1 MKLLEWFKGNEPE
14 VVGEEEVLHTNMRP
28 VMIFGFAVLIFGF
41 FGFIIWASF
50 APMINGINMPGTVS
64 SSSHEEIIQSR
75 YGGTIEKILV
85 REGDEVKKNQPIVL
99 FEDAQQKSNLAAVK
113 SQYITFLAM
122 YARLKAEDAGDPSV
136 KFSPAL
142 LSFKNSVHAK
152 EAIANQRELF
162 ISETANFDAEKNIL
176 KANISALKNYLQS
189 AEELKKTTARQI
201 ALAKKETLPLEKLA
215 KQGYYPKT
223 KVIELKSRLESLE
236 GRYSEDNGNISRMRG
251 SLSENELKLANLR
264 NSFLKTVNRELN
276 DVQNRVFALKQEY
289 NSALS
294 QYKHSRI
301 TAPSDGVVVK
311 IFNKTIGG
319 AVMPGQPIVDVLPL
333 HQSLI
338 VKGDIPVQ
346 DIARIRKG
354 LSANLRFPAFDVAD
368 IPVLNGRVIYV
379 SANCLANPVSHM
391 SFYVCRIKIGAKGM
405 KTLARRKLK
414 LKPGMPVEITV
425 KTGARTLMSALLNPL
440 LYKISNAFVK

>member
-1 MKLLEWFKGNEPE
+1 MKLLEWIKGNETE

-28 VMIFGFAVLIFGF
+28 VMLFGFAVLIFGF

-64 SSSHEEIIQSR
+64 SASHEEIIQSR

-85 REGDEVKKNQPIVL
+85 REGAEVKKNQPIVL
-99 FEDAQQKSNLAAVK
+99 LEDAQQKSNLAAVK

-122 YARLKAEDAGDPSV
+122 YARLKAEDAGAPSV
-136 KFSPAL
+136 KFPPAL

-152 EAIANQRELF
+152 EAMATQRELF

-176 KANISALKNYLQS
+176 KVNISGLKNYLQS
-189 AEELKKTTARQI
+189 AGELKKSTARQI
-201 ALAKKETLPLEKLA
+201 ALAKKETLPLEKLSE
-215 KQGYYPKT
+215 QGYYPKT

-236 GRYSEDNGNISRMRG
+236 GRFNEEIGNISRMQG

-264 NSFLKTVNRELN
+264 NGFLKTVNGEIN

-289 NSALS
+289 DSALS

-301 TAPSDGVVVK
+301 VSPSDGLVVK
-311 IFNKTIGG
+311 IFNKTVGG
-319 AVMPGQPIVDVLPL
+319 AVMPGQPVVDILPL
-333 HQSLI
+333 HQNLI
-338 VKGDIPVQ
+338 VRGDIPIQ
-346 DIARIRKG
+346 DIARIHKG
-354 LSANLRFPAFDVAD
+354 LSANLRFPAFDIAD
-368 IPVLNGRVIYV
+368 TPVVNGRVIYV
-379 SANCLANPVSHM
+379 SANSLVNPANHM
-391 SFYVCRIKIGAKGM
+391 PFYVCKIKITRSGLKI
-405 KTLARRKLK
+405 LAERKLK
-414 LKPGMPVEITV
+414 LKPGMPVEVTV
-425 KTGARTLMSALLNPL
+425 QTGAKTLMSALLNPL

>member
-1 MKLLEWFKGNEPE
+1 MKLLEWIKGNETE

-28 VMIFGFAVLIFGF
+28 VMLFGFAVLIFGF

-64 SSSHEEIIQSR
+64 SASHEEIIQSR

-85 REGDEVKKNQPIVL
+85 REGAEVKKNQTIVL
-99 FEDAQQKSNLAAVK
+99 LEDAQQKSNLAAVK

-122 YARLKAEDAGDPSV
+122 YARLKAENAGAASV
-136 KFSPAL
+136 KFPPAL

-152 EAIANQRELF
+152 EAMATQRELF

-176 KANISALKNYLQS
+176 KVNISGLKNYLQS
-189 AEELKKTTARQI
+189 AGEIKKSTARQI
-201 ALAKKETLPLEKLA
+201 ALAKKETLPLEKLSE
-215 KQGYYPKT
+215 QGYYPKT

-236 GRYSEDNGNISRMRG
+236 GRFNEEIGNISRMQG

-264 NSFLKTVNRELN
+264 NGFLKTVNGEIN

-289 NSALS
+289 DSALS

-301 TAPSDGVVVK
+301 VSPSDGLVVK
-311 IFNKTIGG
+311 IFNKTVGG
-319 AVMPGQPIVDVLPL
+319 AVMPGQPVVDILPL
-333 HQSLI
+333 HQNLI
-338 VKGDIPVQ
+338 VRGDIPIQ
-346 DIARIRKG
+346 DIARIHKG
-354 LSANLRFPAFDVAD
+354 LSANLRFPAFDIAD
-368 IPVLNGRVIYV
+368 TPVVNGRVIYV
-379 SANCLANPVSHM
+379 SANSLVNPANHM
-391 SFYVCRIKIGAKGM
+391 PFYVCKIKITRSGLKI
-405 KTLARRKLK
+405 LAERKLK
-414 LKPGMPVEITV
+414 LKPGMPVEVTV
-425 KTGARTLMSALLNPL
+425 QTGAKTLMSALLNPL

>member
-1 MKLLEWFKGNEPE
+1 MKLLEWIKGNETE

-28 VMIFGFAVLIFGF
+28 VMLFGFAVLIFGF

-64 SSSHEEIIQSR
+64 SASHEEIIQSR

-85 REGDEVKKNQPIVL
+85 REGAEVKKNQTIVL
-99 FEDAQQKSNLAAVK
+99 LEDAQQKSNLAAVK

-122 YARLKAEDAGDPSV
+122 YARLKAENAGAASV
-136 KFSPAL
+136 KFPPAL

-152 EAIANQRELF
+152 EAMATQRELF

-176 KANISALKNYLQS
+176 KVNISGLKNYLQS
-189 AEELKKTTARQI
+189 AGELKKSTARQI
-201 ALAKKETLPLEKLA
+201 ALAKKETLPLEKLSE
-215 KQGYYPKT
+215 QGYYPKT

-236 GRYSEDNGNISRMRG
+236 GRFNEEIGNISRMQG

-264 NSFLKTVNRELN
+264 NGFLKTVNGEIN

-289 NSALS
+289 DSALS

-301 TAPSDGVVVK
+301 VSPSDGLVVK
-311 IFNKTIGG
+311 IFNKTVGG
-319 AVMPGQPIVDVLPL
+319 AVMPGQPVVDILPL
-333 HQSLI
+333 HQNLI
-338 VKGDIPVQ
+338 VRGDIPIQ
-346 DIARIRKG
+346 DIARIHKG
-354 LSANLRFPAFDVAD
+354 LSANLRFPAFDIAD
-368 IPVLNGRVIYV
+368 TPVVNGRVIYV
-379 SANCLANPVSHM
+379 SANSLVNPANHM
-391 SFYVCRIKIGAKGM
+391 PFYVCKIKITRSGLKI
-405 KTLARRKLK
+405 LAERKLK
-414 LKPGMPVEITV
+414 LKPGMPVEVTV
-425 KTGARTLMSALLNPL
+425 QTGAKTLMSALLNPL